1 MTRMTCIHL
10 YREDYA
16 ICARCLVILATPSE
30 LAAMDARNRPA
41 ADVKSERGCTA

>member
-1 MTRMTCIHL
+1 MTKWFCIH
-10 YREDYA
+10 DKSA

-41 ADVKSERGCTA
+41 ADVKVERGCAA